1 MLHLER
7 PSHQSHPLPSST
19 RRPSSDTDDEG
30 SDSSDC
36 CFIPLK
42 SCSRSSLHAV
52 MERHGPLLPR
62 RDTDPAVTDST
73 QLSASTGNSAS
84 RGQRQKKD
92 KKKGGRLSRF
102 TLRRGGP
109 LFGFLK
115 KKKPLSETK
124 LRKKLRKAADRG
136 DWDAVRKLINDHDFA
151 DILPDIPEA
160 SGVSKRGSFTPSV
173 NVPEEPPPPAGA
185 SGSATTD
192 RRPSYGERR
201 SFTGGESA
209 AAAAVI
215 KAAAMVAALDEGSD
229 SNNNGG
235 GQDFKAGCSHPFN
248 SGENIL
254 HDLCRYRSLPLDILE
269 SLLAA
274 LRHRRCCTNATDDA
288 GRTPLHLAAN
298 AGVAPVLI
306 DALIRADPTPAS
318 MGDKDQR
325 SPLHLAMNR
334 LLSQSATAQLPNN
347 HPGRNTKSNKKNAHQ
362 EQPIESPEELFQ
374 QTLIIVKILKD
385 AMLTY
390 PGKIDFKD
398 EDKSGYSPLDY
409 AIDWDI
415 SREELIQTLLRR
427 KEPVRRRSRS
437 TSKGMRRNNSYDKL
451 RRLRSGLSVHSI
463 ASRETDDRDFEV
475 MERLERDEIE
485 VRRERIEK
493 MKSRRQ
499 KARINDALFDVFGIE
514 ARRVQSSEPDVAKD
528 PTKLADAEPSTS
540 DKGGEESCD
549 DDDDDDEEH
558 EVDIITQK
566 LQRNAVNGPINPMK
580 EHDRMLKENEDEANL
595 NIGTL
600 NGNNKNNSSNSV
612 LYSHMVANA
621 IDADFDPSQSHDEAY
636 VETQLQD
643 LLSRKGEELSRLGPG
658 IATLPLDP
666 SSNEFALEEE
676 LAQKE
681 LALQQVIEEARAA
694 SSLAASAKKIKEGHP
709 LKLQESQREQSAI
722 LSRAS
727 KLQSEIDAIHL
738 DDCGSVLL
746 ANLAFYE
753 AFSLRDA
760 EFMKDVWWASPSV
773 VCIHP
778 SHEAL
783 VGSNAVVNSFKTM
796 FDNGMRGGSRSRGDS
811 GGSAAAGT
819 IGSVYMTPTNIRGLT
834 VRGTSASLVCDEEV
848 YAKGPASTL
857 ASGGGGN
864 GALVNKLVT
873 TNMFRKIGEKWKMT
887 HRHASWHP
895 ETTAAKEAMKAEP
908 GIVLYDESNDNKS
921 SVGDGSRR
929 RKDGMTL
936 RRLNGEGTSKRP
948 SSSGSSSSI
957 PSSLDGLDANAALG
971 IPQPK
976 EEEPKKSSSS
986 GDGGADGMIGKIIN
1000 LSDLLG
1006 GSDDSS
1012 GEKGNDD
1019 EGKGIG
1025 DTLADLFGGSAESDD
1040 TSVSGSGTPE
1050 DPFVTRRVIRIG
1062 PEGIENLGKKAK
1074 NELGDGSDGTDDDEE
1089 DKEVVIDLRNKS
1101 EEERKA
1107 VLSQLV
1113 DNVLQD
1119 AGLQS
1124 PNGSDDVVEASSSAL
1139 QPAPA
1144 TEADKEKKLRQKCIA
1159 TLRKLYD
1166 SGQLSSKQKRVLLTS
1181 IVTSSAR
1188 GEVSMVEVAYELLCN
1203 DGDDVELD
1211 TTGMEDFTEQ
1221 CRVFASMG
1229 EAEGKY

>member
-1 MLHLER
+1 
-7 PSHQSHPLPSST
+7 
-19 RRPSSDTDDEG
+19 
-30 SDSSDC
+30 
-36 CFIPLK
+36 
-42 SCSRSSLHAV
+42 

-173 NVPEEPPPPAGA
+173 NVPEEPQPPAGA

-306 DALIRADPTPAS
+306 DALIRADPAPAS

-362 EQPIESPEELFQ
+362 EQPIVSPEELFQ

-415 SREELIQTLLRR
+415 TREELIQTLLRR

-437 TSKGMRRNNSYDKL
+437 TAAKLMRRNNSYDKL
-451 RRLRSGLSVHSI
+451 RRLRSGLSAHSI

-475 MERLERDEIE
+475 IERLERDEIE

-514 ARRVQSSEPDVAKD
+514 AQVQSSEADAAKD
-528 PTKLADAEPSTS
+528 SKQLADAEPRSS
-540 DKGGEESCD
+540 NKGGEESCD
-549 DDDDDDEEH
+549 NDDDDDEEEEQDNH
-558 EVDIITQK
+558 PRPSMTEDDIYAQ
-566 LQRNAVNGPINPMK
+566 
-580 EHDRMLKENEDEANL
+580 H
-595 NIGTL
+595 
-600 NGNNKNNSSNSV
+600 
-612 LYSHMVANA
+612 
-621 IDADFDPSQSHDEAY
+621 
-636 VETQLQD
+636 LQD
-643 LLSRKGEELSRLGPG
+643 Y
-658 IATLPLDP
+658 LDDYM
-666 SSNEFALEEE
+666 NEFEE
-676 LAQKE
+676 
-681 LALQQVIEEARAA
+681 
-694 SSLAASAKKIKEGHP
+694 
-709 LKLQESQREQSAI
+709 
-722 LSRAS
+722 
-727 KLQSEIDAIHL
+727 
-738 DDCGSVLL
+738 
-746 ANLAFYE
+746 
-753 AFSLRDA
+753 
-760 EFMKDVWWASPSV
+760 
-773 VCIHP
+773 
-778 SHEAL
+778 
-783 VGSNAVVNSFKTM
+783 
-796 FDNGMRGGSRSRGDS
+796 GD
-811 GGSAAAGT
+811 
-819 IGSVYMTPTNIRGLT
+819 
-834 VRGTSASLVCDEEV
+834 E
-848 YAKGPASTL
+848 
-857 ASGGGGN
+857 
-864 GALVNKLVT
+864 
-873 TNMFRKIGEKWKMT
+873 
-887 HRHASWHP
+887 
-895 ETTAAKEAMKAEP
+895 
-908 GIVLYDESNDNKS
+908 
-921 SVGDGSRR
+921 
-929 RKDGMTL
+929 
-936 RRLNGEGTSKRP
+936 
-948 SSSGSSSSI
+948 
-957 PSSLDGLDANAALG
+957 
-971 IPQPK
+971 
-976 EEEPKKSSSS
+976 
-986 GDGGADGMIGKIIN
+986 
-1000 LSDLLG
+1000 
-1006 GSDDSS
+1006 
-1012 GEKGNDD
+1012 
-1019 EGKGIG
+1019 
-1025 DTLADLFGGSAESDD
+1025 ESDD
-1040 TSVSGSGTPE
+1040 AGQH
-1050 DPFVTRRVIRIG
+1050 
-1062 PEGIENLGKKAK
+1062 
-1074 NELGDGSDGTDDDEE
+1074 DDEE
-1089 DKEVVIDLRNKS
+1089 DGGFDIFHDPEEGLLGPPREIVMPDHRRDRLVAAPEQSNVIEEGPPLEITVDYNGDEDCFSLVSEVT
-1101 EEERKA
+1101 
-1107 VLSQLV
+1107 
-1113 DNVLQD
+1113 
-1119 AGLQS
+1119 
-1124 PNGSDDVVEASSSAL
+1124 
-1139 QPAPA
+1139 APVM
-1144 TEADKEKKLRQKCIA
+1144 T
-1159 TLRKLYD
+1159 T
-1166 SGQLSSKQKRVLLTS
+1166 
-1181 IVTSSAR
+1181 
-1188 GEVSMVEVAYELLCN
+1188 AYN
-1203 DGDDVELD
+1203 
-1211 TTGMEDFTEQ
+1211 
-1221 CRVFASMG
+1221 R
-1229 EAEGKY
+1229 